1 MQLSYPA
8 VMISGQDSGTGGTE
22 TVQDALKFVS
32 TMSFVTD
39 DVKFYSFPGEKH
51 VHNRLV
57 T

>member
-1 MQLSYPA
+1 MLLSCPA